1 MVTGLNG
8 RAGLNVRWSVAT
20 ELEFEEGLVSILE
33 HNMAVRTAREIQLKY
48 NIVMSILALVS

>member
-8 RAGLNVRWSVAT
+8 RVGLNVHWSVAT
-20 ELEFEEGLVSILE
+20 ELEFEEGLVPILE
-33 HNMAVRTAREIQLKY
+33 HNMAVKTARVIQLKY